1 MNRKK
6 TLAVL
11 GLLYG
16 ICGIGAGIVC
26 FGQTEEEP
34 EEAVFVAGTL
44 QGEVEQEET
53 ESEVSELVEPEPE
66 EIELEES
73 ELEEP
78 EPEIVIETTI
88 EVEAV
93 IETEPEPVAEQQQ
106 YMVTVID
113 VDRRLRIRDA
123 ASMQG
128 KIIGYMRNG
137 DAAEVIEVG
146 EEWHLIRFED
156 VEGYVSAD
164 YLELIPIQ

>member
-44 QGEVEQEET
+44 QGEVEQEEA
-53 ESEVSELVEPEPE
+53 ESEVSELEEPEPE
-66 EIELEES
+66 EI

-137 DAAEVIEVG
+137 DTAEVIEVG
-146 EEWHLIRFED
+146 EKWHLIRFED
-156 VEGYVSAD
+156 VEGYVSAN

>member
-53 ESEVSELVEPEPE
+53 ESEVSELVEPE
-66 EIELEES
+66 
-73 ELEEP
+73 LEEP

-113 VDRRLRIRDA
+113 VDRRLRIRDE
-123 ASMQG
+123 ASLQG
-128 KIIGYMRNG
+128 NVIGYMKNG
-137 DAAEVIEVG
+137 NTAEVIEVG